1 MHRGSSKGT
10 GKKRPVPETLPL
22 SASRSPPLV
31 SVEFDVARGR
41 QAGPVVTLSVPLGT
55 PLREALRSLGHA
67 PEGCAVLLD
76 GASVPLDLRI
86 ERPARFTVVPTFSG
100 G

>member
-22 SASRSPPLV
+22 SASRSPPMV

-41 QAGPVVTLSVPLGT
+41 RPGPAVTVSVEVGT
-55 PLREALRSLGHA
+55 PLRQVLRTLGHA
-67 PEGCAVLLD
+67 PEGSAVLLD
-76 GASVPLDLRI
+76 GVPVPLDTRI
-86 ERPARFTVVPTFSG
+86 ERAARFTVVPTFSG